1 MKDNQ
6 LPACGAKR
14 EAFVVCGTSLTLVEW
29 RNKRSG
35 KELTCGCNFKD
46 GIEFFSLGR
55 QVTCVGHSPRAAL
68 PYLPKSHLFSVHLL
82 HNLLLCYIW
91 CLHIDR
97 ELSTKVTSCGCWLRW
112 RKRISIKDVGRKK
125 QIIQCSALYTMCAHN
140 IL

>member
-35 KELTCGCNFKD
+35 KELTHGCNFKD

-91 CLHIDR
+91 FLHIDR
-97 ELSTKVTSCGCWLRW
+97 VIIKGNFLWMLAKMEK
-112 RKRISIKDVGRKK
+112 KISIKDVGRKK
-125 QIIQCSALYTMCAHN
+125 QIIQCSALYTMCAHS

>member
-35 KELTCGCNFKD
+35 KEFTCGCNFKD

-91 CLHIDR
+91 FLHIDR
-97 ELSTKVTSCGCWLRW
+97 VIIKGNFLWMLAKMEK
-112 RKRISIKDVGRKK
+112 KISIKDVGRKK
-125 QIIQCSALYTMCAHN
+125 QIIQCSALYTMCAHS

>member
-35 KELTCGCNFKD
+35 KELTRGCNFKD

-91 CLHIDR
+91 FLHIDR
-97 ELSTKVTSCGCWLRW
+97 VIIKGNFLWMLAKMEK
-112 RKRISIKDVGRKK
+112 KISIKDVGRKK
-125 QIIQCSALYTMCAHN
+125 QIIQCSALYTMCAHS